1 MSSTRE
7 GPRVRLRDL
16 RPDDEDE
23 FLGRVRASRSLHR
36 PWAHPPDT
44 EEGFRE
50 LLAAEAHPSEVLF
63 LIVRADDGAIAGYAR
78 LSQIFLGSFRNA
90 YLGYSAFAGFDG
102 RGYMTDG
109 LRLVLR
115 RAFGPLGLHRVEA
128 NVQPENARSI
138 ALVERLGFRREGYSP
153 RYLKI
158 GGRWRDH
165 VRYAILAEEFF
176 TAETGRRARSPR
188 DRG

>member
-1 MSSTRE
+1 MSPTGTRS
-7 GPRVRLRDL
+7 RVRLREL
-16 RPDDEDE
+16 APEDEDE
-23 FLGRVRASRSLHR
+23 FVQRVRESRSLHR

-44 EEGFRE
+44 TNGFRD
-50 LLAAEAHPSEVLF
+50 LLAGAANPSEALF
-63 LIVRADDGAIAGYAR
+63 LIVRAEDGAMAGYAR
-78 LSQIFLGSFRNA
+78 LSQIALGGFRNA

-109 LRLVLR
+109 LRLVLG
-115 RAFGPLGLHRVEA
+115 RAFGPIGLHRVEA
-128 NVQPENARSI
+128 NVQPDNARSI

-165 VRYAILAEEFF
+165 VRFAILAEDFF
-176 TAETGRRARSPR
+176 TAEAVRRARPPR
-188 DRG
+188 GRA